1 MSPNGFSRRAEIGT
15 CISERE
21 SLLATLITF
30 SLPLT
35 RRPCIRRLFLFF
47 LPTISVFVLFYRIVV
62 SWLSYSVLMWSLG
75 QHVCRFSAAIAH
87 FSSFWC
93 FGNLQK
99 QCGKMR
105 TWICHFVN
113 TQLSSLTWMY
123 LQIVDRLESTAVF
136 TATLD
141 ETTFFLIIFSGKNIT
156 QSDNLFALSSK
167 ISNTSRIIYV
177 MSVIL
182 ISV

>member
-1 MSPNGFSRRAEIGT
+1 
-15 CISERE
+15 
-21 SLLATLITF
+21 
-30 SLPLT
+30 
-35 RRPCIRRLFLFF
+35 
-47 LPTISVFVLFYRIVV
+47 
-62 SWLSYSVLMWSLG
+62 
-75 QHVCRFSAAIAH
+75 
-87 FSSFWC
+87 
-93 FGNLQK
+93 
-99 QCGKMR
+99 
-105 TWICHFVN
+105 
-113 TQLSSLTWMY
+113 MY